1 MELIFALKVSLSWLP
16 VTDDKEEVKRRARHA
31 REEDVDAK
39 VGKIS
44 HLKESSTILQ
54 LSRTFIHIQ
63 TNLLF
68 FKSDTEW

>member
-16 VTDDKEEVKRRARHA
+16 VTDDKEEVKRCARHA

-44 HLKESSTILQ
+44 HLEENSTILQ
-54 LSRTFIHIQ
+54 LSRTFIHLQ
-63 TNLLF
+63 TNLL